1 LDKYIKNCRAL
12 LEKITT
18 QYDANWIAFS
28 GGLDSSIL
36 GQIKKDRDLNALTII
51 AKDFIGTDL
60 SYSQIVGKHIGIPLE
75 LKYVSIDEM
84 LDAIKGTIKILKNFN
99 DIEIR
104 NSIVSY
110 IYLNALKKKNITKII
125 TGDGAD
131 EIFAGYNF
139 LVKKDHDELQ
149 KELKRMKK
157 IMHFTS
163 QKIANELGIS
173 VQMPFID
180 ESIIK
185 FVETLPVN
193 LLVNQNNDIKIGIL
207 ILRKAFENDLPS
219 SVIWRKKTPM
229 QDGSGTVGLIKMFD
243 SVITDDIFKEKT
255 KKIKSEDNVT
265 IRTKESL
272 QYYEFY
278 KENFKIPE
286 CTNGNNQCSDCN
298 AEIVSIQNF
307 AGCVE
312 GFQSKVNFYIFLAF
326 LQRSFYIHYNKN
338 NIFHHH
344 AHE

>member
-1 LDKYIKNCRAL
+1 MDEFIKNCRVL
-12 LEKITT
+12 LEKITM
-18 QYDANWIAFS
+18 QCDANWIAFS

-36 GQIKKDRDLNALTII
+36 GQIKKDQDLKALTII

-60 SYSQIVGKHIGIPLE
+60 SYSQIMGKHIGIPLE

-110 IYLNALKKKNITKII
+110 IYLNTLKKKNITKIN

-173 VQMPFID
+173 IQMPFVD
-180 ESIIK
+180 ENIINA
-185 FVETLPVN
+185 VETLPIS
-193 LLVNQNNDIKIGIL
+193 LLINQKNDDKFGKW

-219 SVIWRKKTPM
+219 SVIWRKKTAM
-229 QDGSGTVGLIKMFD
+229 QDGSGTASLTKLFD
-243 SVITDDIFKEKT
+243 SIITDDIFEEKT
-255 KKIKSEDNVT
+255 KKIKKDDDVT

-272 QYYEFY
+272 HYYELY
-278 KENFKIPE
+278 KENFRIPE
-286 CTNGNNQCSDCN
+286 YQSQKNLCPDCN
-298 AEIVSIQNF
+298 AELSSN
-307 AGCVE
+307 
-312 GFQSKVNFYIFLAF
+312 SKFCRMCGKFPI
-326 LQRSFYIHYNKN
+326 
-338 NIFHHH
+338 
-344 AHE
+344 

>member
-1 LDKYIKNCRAL
+1 MDELIKNCRVL
-12 LEKITT
+12 LEKITMR
-18 QYDANWIAFS
+18 YDANWIAFS

-36 GQIKKDRDLNALTII
+36 GQIKKDQDLNALTII

-60 SYSQIVGKHIGIPLE
+60 SYSQIIGKHIGIHLE
-75 LKYVSIDEM
+75 LKYVSINEM

-139 LVKKDHDELQ
+139 LIKKDHDELQ
-149 KELKRMKK
+149 KELKRLKK

-193 LLVNQNNDIKIGIL
+193 LLVNQNNSIKFGKW

-219 SVIWRKKTPM
+219 NVIWREKTPM

-243 SVITDDIFKEKT
+243 SVITDDIFAKKV
-255 KKIKSEDNVT
+255 KKIKSECNIK

-272 QYYEFY
+272 YYYELF
-278 KENFKIPE
+278 KENFIIPE
-286 CTNGNNQCSDCN
+286 CDDKKNICPDCN
-298 AEIVSIQNF
+298 AEIVSN
-307 AGCVE
+307 
-312 GFQSKVNFYIFLAF
+312 SKFCRMCGKFPI
-326 LQRSFYIHYNKN
+326 
-338 NIFHHH
+338 
-344 AHE
+344 

>member
-1 LDKYIKNCRAL
+1 
-12 LEKITT
+12 
-18 QYDANWIAFS
+18 
-28 GGLDSSIL
+28 
-36 GQIKKDRDLNALTII
+36 
-51 AKDFIGTDL
+51 
-60 SYSQIVGKHIGIPLE
+60 
-75 LKYVSIDEM
+75 M

-110 IYLNALKKKNITKII
+110 IYLNALKKKNVTKII

-185 FVETLPVN
+185 FVETFPVN
-193 LLVNQNNDIKIGIL
+193 LLVNQNDGIKFGKW

-219 SVIWRKKTPM
+219 SVIWREKTPM

-272 QYYEFY
+272 HYYELY
-278 KENFKIPE
+278 KENFKISE

-298 AEIVSIQNF
+298 AEIVSN
-307 AGCVE
+307 
-312 GFQSKVNFYIFLAF
+312 SKFCGMCGRFPI
-326 LQRSFYIHYNKN
+326 
-338 NIFHHH
+338 
-344 AHE
+344 

>member
-1 LDKYIKNCRAL
+1 MRAEYTPRPAYCKGSTNSDKQIILNSFVAEKLMALDNEKYCNEKMTAKLKKQLKGR
-12 LEKITT
+12 LEQAMRIE
-18 QYDANWIAFS
+18 FF
-28 GGLDSSIL
+28 
-36 GQIKKDRDLNALTII
+36 KDI
-51 AKDFIGTDL
+51 
-60 SYSQIVGKHIGIPLE
+60 S
-75 LKYVSIDEM
+75 
-84 LDAIKGTIKILKNFN
+84 KNFN

-193 LLVNQNNDIKIGIL
+193 LLVNQNYGIKFGKW

-219 SVIWRKKTPM
+219 SVIWREKTPM

-272 QYYEFY
+272 HYYEFY

-298 AEIVSIQNF
+298 AEIVSN
-307 AGCVE
+307 
-312 GFQSKVNFYIFLAF
+312 SKFCGMCGRFPI
-326 LQRSFYIHYNKN
+326 
-338 NIFHHH
+338 
-344 AHE
+344 

>member
-1 LDKYIKNCRAL
+1 M
-12 LEKITT
+12 
-18 QYDANWIAFS
+18 
-28 GGLDSSIL
+28 
-36 GQIKKDRDLNALTII
+36 NAITII
-51 AKDFIGTDL
+51 AKDFLGTDL
-60 SYSQIVGKHIGIPLE
+60 PYSQIAAKHIDIPLE
-75 LKYVSIDEM
+75 LKYVNIDEM
-84 LDAIKGTIKILKNFN
+84 LSAIESAIKILKNFN

-193 LLVNQNNDIKIGIL
+193 LLVNQNDGIKFGKW

-219 SVIWRKKTPM
+219 SVIWREKTPM

-272 QYYEFY
+272 HYYEFY

-286 CTNGNNQCSDCN
+286 STNGNNQCSDCN
-298 AEIVSIQNF
+298 TEIVSN
-307 AGCVE
+307 
-312 GFQSKVNFYIFLAF
+312 SKFCGMCGRFPI
-326 LQRSFYIHYNKN
+326 
-338 NIFHHH
+338 
-344 AHE
+344 

>member
-1 LDKYIKNCRAL
+1 MSEPAEIRLL
-12 LEKITT
+12 LEEITM
-18 QYDANWIAFS
+18 QCDANWIAFS

-36 GQIKKDRDLNALTII
+36 AQIKKESDLNAITIV
-51 AKDFIGTDL
+51 AKDFLASDL
-60 SYSQIVGKHIGIPLE
+60 QYSQIVAKHIDIPLE
-75 LKYVSIDEM
+75 LKYVNIDEM
-84 LDAIKGTIKILKNFN
+84 LSAVENTIKILKNFN

-110 IYLNALKKKNITKII
+110 LYLNALKEKSVTKVI

-139 LVKKDHDELQ
+139 LIKKDHSEL
-149 KELKRMKK
+149 KDELKRLKE

-193 LLVNQNNDIKIGIL
+193 LLVNQNNSIKFGKW

-219 SVIWRKKTPM
+219 SIIWREKTPM

-243 SVITDDIFKEKT
+243 SVITDDIFKEKI
-255 KKIKSEDNVT
+255 KKIKSDDNVT

-272 QYYEFY
+272 HYYEFY

-298 AEIVSIQNF
+298 TEIVND
-307 AGCVE
+307 
-312 GFQSKVNFYIFLAF
+312 SKFCGMCGRFPI
-326 LQRSFYIHYNKN
+326 
-338 NIFHHH
+338 
-344 AHE
+344 